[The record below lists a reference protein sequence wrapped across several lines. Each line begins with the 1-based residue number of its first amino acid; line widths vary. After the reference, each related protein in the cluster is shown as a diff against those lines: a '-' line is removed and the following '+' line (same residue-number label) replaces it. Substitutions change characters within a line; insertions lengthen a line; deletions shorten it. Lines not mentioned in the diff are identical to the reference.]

1 MQPERMKTM
10 TLQWHRTMDA
20 SGASPWHATSD
31 DRDAVR
37 SQRLSIALDGLLVSV
52 LVVVA
57 FAVHW

>member
-1 MQPERMKTM
+1 M

-20 SGASPWHATSD
+20 SGTRSWTATND
-31 DRDAVR
+31 DRDTVR
-37 SQRLSIALDGLLVSV
+37 SHKLSIPLDGLLVSV